1 MDIQNEPLQYQNT
14 EKVDKTSHS
23 CGESQHRVTDLVN
36 QRKERDELQ
45 RRVSEVEK
53 AVQQGWT
60 FFKTSMYFISTGG
73 KSWSESRQDCRGRGA
88 DLVIINS
95 REEQEFIVKNLGSS
109 RTWIGL
115 TDSEREGV
123 WKWVDGSPLTTGFW
137 GEGEP
142 NDKHNN
148 EDCAVNL
155 PDNKGWND
163 RLCSDNVQWIC
174 EKSAL
179 MQN

>member
-23 CGESQHRVTDLVN
+23 CGEREHRGVFRLAVLCLGVMCILQAALNIALRLCLTDLVNQRKETDQLQENRGELQRRLSELVTDLVN

-53 AVQQGWT
+53 AVQQGWI
-60 FFKTSMYFISTGG
+60 FFKISMYFISTGG

-95 REEQEFIVKNLGSS
+95 REE
-109 RTWIGL
+109 
-115 TDSEREGV
+115 
-123 WKWVDGSPLTTGFW
+123 
-137 GEGEP
+137 
-142 NDKHNN
+142 
-148 EDCAVNL
+148 
-155 PDNKGWND
+155 
-163 RLCSDNVQWIC
+163 
-174 EKSAL
+174 
-179 MQN
+179 

>member
-1 MDIQNEPLQYQNT
+1 MEMDIQNEPLQYQNT

-23 CGESQHRVTDLVN
+23 CEERQHRGVFRLAVLCLGVMCILQAALNIGLRLCLTDLVN

-95 REEQEFIVKNLGSS
+95 REEQVLG
-109 RTWIGL
+109 
-115 TDSEREGV
+115 
-123 WKWVDGSPLTTGFW
+123 
-137 GEGEP
+137 
-142 NDKHNN
+142 
-148 EDCAVNL
+148 
-155 PDNKGWND
+155 
-163 RLCSDNVQWIC
+163 
-174 EKSAL
+174 
-179 MQN
+179 

>member
-1 MDIQNEPLQYQNT
+1 
-14 EKVDKTSHS
+14 
-23 CGESQHRVTDLVN
+23 
-36 QRKERDELQ
+36 
-45 RRVSEVEK
+45 
-53 AVQQGWT
+53 
-60 FFKTSMYFISTGG
+60 MYFISTGG

-109 RTWIGL
+109 RAWIGL

-142 NDKHNN
+142 NDKHN
-148 EDCAVNL
+148 EDCAEIVNL
-155 PDNKGWND
+155 PDKKGWND